1 MKNIAVIT
9 ARSGSKGLKDKN
21 IKLLNGKPLMAYTIE
36 AALQSGMFEEVYV
49 STDSEKYAGIAMEY
63 GASVPFLRTGENATD
78 SASSWDTVSEALE
91 RYEERGK
98 QFDTVCLLQPTS
110 PLRTAEDILA
120 GYQLFQEKNAA
131 AVLSVTPTDHS
142 PLWCGTLPEDGC
154 LDHFIS
160 EETLA
165 TPRQM
170 LPEYYRIN
178 GALYILRTDRVVS
191 KPDLY
196 GTDCFAYVMPR
207 NRSVDIDEELDFYMA
222 EYLMKSKETNS
233 K

>member
-1 MKNIAVIT
+1 MKNLAVIT

-36 AALQSGMFEEVYV
+36 AALQSGMFQEVYV
-49 STDSEKYAGIAMEY
+49 STDSEEYAQIAIEH
-63 GASVPFLRTGENATD
+63 GASVPFLRTEENATD
-78 SASSWDTVSEALE
+78 SASSWDTVAEALSQ
-91 RYEERGK
+91 YKERGQ

-110 PLRTAEDILA
+110 PLRTGEDIRA
-120 GYQLFQEKNAA
+120 GYQMFQEKNAA

-154 LDHFIS
+154 LDGFIS
-160 EETLA
+160 EETLE

-170 LPEYYRIN
+170 LPEFYRIN
-178 GALYILRTDRVVS
+178 GALYILKTDRVVS

-196 GTDCFAYVMPR
+196 SADCFAYVMPR
-207 NRSVDIDEELDFYMA
+207 ERSMDIDEELDFGMA
-222 EYLMKSKETNS
+222 EYLMKNLK
-233 K
+233 